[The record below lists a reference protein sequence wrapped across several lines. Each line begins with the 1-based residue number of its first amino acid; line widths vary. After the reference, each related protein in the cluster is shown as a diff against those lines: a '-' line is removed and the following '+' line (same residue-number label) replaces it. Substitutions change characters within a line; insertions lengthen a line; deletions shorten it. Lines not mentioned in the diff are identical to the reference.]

1 LLKLQRYEDATQDFQ
16 KSIQLSPNNN
26 VAFYRM
32 GVALFELER
41 YEEAKE
47 WFTNGLSKLQ
57 EHCPE
62 KDTASF
68 TRYLRKCDAE
78 IAEAK
83 SRLPPPPPVTAAATE
98 AVATPS
104 IPLPIRYQYY
114 QSNSSL
120 TISVMAKNL
129 SADDVMVEIRPT
141 SLRVAVKYFMTKGDQ
156 RTPKEEIVIAKD
168 LYAEIDV
175 QKSKFVVQK
184 TKVEIT
190 LVKMDQETWPTL
202 DAANGVTKLA
212 KVGSVVAAEAAKRE
226 GEEENA
232 NRPKPYASKRDWNK
246 IGSEISKELEN
257 EKPEGEEALQKLFQ
271 QIYRDAPME
280 TKLAMKKSFQT
291 SGGTVLSTNWDE
303 VSKTDYEKTRKAP
316 KGMEWRN
323 WEGKK
328 IAGDDSD
335 DDKK

>member
-1 LLKLQRYEDATQDFQ
+1 ME
-16 KSIQLSPNNN
+16 N
-26 VAFYRM
+26 
-32 GVALFELER
+32 FEA
-41 YEEAKE
+41 AKE
-47 WFTNGLSKLQ
+47 NFTVGLKKRQ
-57 EHCPE
+57 ELNPD
-62 KDTASF
+62 KDTISF

-78 IAEAK
+78 IEDARA
-83 SRLPPPPPVTAAATE
+83 RMPPPPPPAAPTT
-98 AVATPS
+98 AVATTS
-104 IPLPIRYQYY
+104 IPLPVRYQYY

-129 SADDVMVEIRPT
+129 TADDVIVDIRPT
-141 SLRVAVKYFMTKGDQ
+141 TLRVVVKYFLIKGDQ
-156 RTPKEEIVIAKD
+156 KTAKEEIVIAKD
-168 LYAEIDV
+168 LYAEVDI
-175 QKSKFVVQK
+175 QKSKFVIQK

-190 LVKMDQETWPTL
+190 LVKMDQETWPSL
-202 DAANGVTKLA
+202 DAATGGTKLA
-212 KVGSVVAAEAAKRE
+212 KVGSQAAAEAARRE
-226 GEEENA
+226 AEEAEEIA
-232 NRPKPYASKRDWNK
+232 KRPKPYASKRDWDK

-271 QIYRDAPME
+271 QIYRDAPLE

-323 WEGKK
+323 WEGEK

-335 DDKK
+335 